1 MQGVQT
7 PPPRA
12 KRGVLR
18 ALLLI
23 GMGLMIP
30 CYLFTVGNVALSPW
44 PLYERNR
51 LALAILT
58 PLCLALLL
66 LLRRAAKAACFERH
80 ERAVLLGFAAFYFAA
95 QMISAFALRFTPMTD
110 LEQCVSAARRLLDAN
125 QPGLSERS
133 LIYLGRNPHNM
144 GVIYLFCAIFRA
156 ADLLGAD
163 QLLCAALVCS
173 LLFTAG
179 LLCAAR
185 LCRRLGGAQAQA
197 RALLLFATCLPFL
210 YCTSELYTDVFSL
223 AFSPMILLAYFKAR
237 DAESLRARAG
247 YALLFALSAFFGAQ
261 LRFTTVIA
269 AIACLI
275 AALFEKRVKL
285 TAILA
290 VPLALCF
297 ALGGTAIQAENEKHL
312 GAENIRNNKLPVL
325 HFVLM
330 GLPVQSDEGYGQYGD
345 GGWLIFT
352 TSFDSPQARDAALR
366 QKFIDRAY
374 TLAHHP
380 DMLLSSLSRKNL
392 STFGRGTFELNEIFE
407 ADEHEPNNALKQVS
421 FNVREGE
428 IVCIA
433 GIDGNGQT
441 EFVYGLTGLEPVVSG
456 KITLNGQDITKMPI
470 RKRNIMG
477 MSHIPEDRHKHGLVL
492 DYSLEDNL
500 VLERYFEPE
509 FTDKAGF
516 LRRDN
521 IRKYAEKLIEQY
533 DVRSGQGP
541 VTIARSMSG
550 GNQQKAIVAREIDR
564 DPELLVA
571 VQPTRGLDV
580 GAIEYIHKQLVA
592 QRDAGKAV
600 LLVSLELDEVMDVPD
615 RILVMYEGEI
625 VGELDPKKTTQ
636 EELGLYMAGA
646 KRDEVTA

>member
-66 LLRRAAKAACFERH
+66 LLRRAAKAPCFKRH
-80 ERAVLLGFAAFYFAA
+80 ERAMLLGFAAFYFAA
-95 QMISAFALRFTPMTD
+95 QMLSAFALRFTPMTD

-297 ALGGTAIQAENEKHL
+297 ALGGAAIQAENEKHL

-407 ADEHEPNNALKQVS
+407 ADEHEPNNTLKRS
-421 FNVREGE
+421 
-428 IVCIA
+428 
-433 GIDGNGQT
+433 
-441 EFVYGLTGLEPVVSG
+441 
-456 KITLNGQDITKMPI
+456 
-470 RKRNIMG
+470 
-477 MSHIPEDRHKHGLVL
+477 
-492 DYSLEDNL
+492 YSL
-500 VLERYFEPE
+500 RG
-509 FTDKAGF
+509 AGTGRTRIW
-516 LRRDN
+516 RR
-521 IRKYAEKLIEQY
+521 RCFWRRCCWPA
-533 DVRSGQGP
+533 SP
-541 VTIARSMSG
+541 ARRRCTG
-550 GNQQKAIVAREIDR
+550 A
-564 DPELLVA
+564 
-571 VQPTRGLDV
+571 TR
-580 GAIEYIHKQLVA
+580 AP
-592 QRDAGKAV
+592 R
-600 LLVSLELDEVMDVPD
+600 
-615 RILVMYEGEI
+615 RCF
-625 VGELDPKKTTQ
+625 
-636 EELGLYMAGA
+636 
-646 KRDEVTA
+646 

>member
-58 PLCLALLL
+58 PPCLALLL
-66 LLRRAAKAACFERH
+66 LLHRAAKAPCFERH
-80 ERAVLLGFAAFYFAA
+80 ERAMLLGFAAFYFAA
-95 QMISAFALRFTPMTD
+95 QMLSAFALRFTPMTD

-144 GVIYLFCAIFRA
+144 GIIYLFCAIFRA

-173 LLFTAG
+173 LLFTGG

-237 DAESLRARAG
+237 DAKSLPARAG

-275 AALFEKRVKL
+275 AAMFEKRVKL
-285 TAILA
+285 TAIAAGA
-290 VPLALCF
+290 VLRPRRRGDTGRKRKAPRR
-297 ALGGTAIQAENEKHL
+297 GEHPKQQAARAAFRFDGSA
-312 GAENIRNNKLPVL
+312 GAERR
-325 HFVLM
+325 
-330 GLPVQSDEGYGQYGD
+330 GL
-345 GGWLIFT
+345 
-352 TSFDSPQARDAALR
+352 R
-366 QKFIDRAY
+366 
-374 TLAHHP
+374 
-380 DMLLSSLSRKNL
+380 
-392 STFGRGTFELNEIFE
+392 
-407 ADEHEPNNALKQVS
+407 
-421 FNVREGE
+421 
-428 IVCIA
+428 
-433 GIDGNGQT
+433 
-441 EFVYGLTGLEPVVSG
+441 
-456 KITLNGQDITKMPI
+456 PI
-470 RKRNIMG
+470 R
-477 MSHIPEDRHKHGLVL
+477 
-492 DYSLEDNL
+492 
-500 VLERYFEPE
+500 
-509 FTDKAGF
+509 
-516 LRRDN
+516 
-521 IRKYAEKLIEQY
+521 
-533 DVRSGQGP
+533 
-541 VTIARSMSG
+541 
-550 GNQQKAIVAREIDR
+550 
-564 DPELLVA
+564 
-571 VQPTRGLDV
+571 
-580 GAIEYIHKQLVA
+580 
-592 QRDAGKAV
+592 
-600 LLVSLELDEVMDVPD
+600 
-615 RILVMYEGEI
+615 
-625 VGELDPKKTTQ
+625 
-636 EELGLYMAGA
+636 
-646 KRDEVTA
+646 

>member
-80 ERAVLLGFAAFYFAA
+80 ERAVLLGVAAFYFAA
-95 QMISAFALRFTPMTD
+95 QMLSAFALRFTPMTD
-110 LEQCVSAARRLLDAN
+110 LEQCVSAARRLLDAK

-144 GVIYLFCAIFRA
+144 GIIYLFRAIFRA

-297 ALGGTAIQAENEKHL
+297 ALGGAAMPDKLRDCNENTPALTEIYIVEGDSAGGSATQGRDSRFQAILPLWGKMLNVEKVR
-312 GAENIRNNKLPVL
+312 ADII
-325 HFVLM
+325 
-330 GLPVQSDEGYGQYGD
+330 YG
-345 GGWLIFT
+345 
-352 TSFDSPQARDAALR
+352 
-366 QKFIDRAY
+366 
-374 TLAHHP
+374 
-380 DMLLSSLSRKNL
+380 
-392 STFGRGTFELNEIFE
+392 
-407 ADEHEPNNALKQVS
+407 NA
-421 FNVREGE
+421 
-428 IVCIA
+428 
-433 GIDGNGQT
+433 
-441 EFVYGLTGLEPVVSG
+441 
-456 KITLNGQDITKMPI
+456 
-470 RKRNIMG
+470 
-477 MSHIPEDRHKHGLVL
+477 
-492 DYSLEDNL
+492 
-500 VLERYFEPE
+500 
-509 FTDKAGF
+509 
-516 LRRDN
+516 
-521 IRKYAEKLIEQY
+521 
-533 DVRSGQGP
+533 
-541 VTIARSMSG
+541 
-550 GNQQKAIVAREIDR
+550 
-564 DPELLVA
+564 
-571 VQPTRGLDV
+571 
-580 GAIEYIHKQLVA
+580 
-592 QRDAGKAV
+592 
-600 LLVSLELDEVMDVPD
+600 
-615 RILVMYEGEI
+615 
-625 VGELDPKKTTQ
+625 
-636 EELGLYMAGA
+636 
-646 KRDEVTA
+646 

>member
-80 ERAVLLGFAAFYFAA
+80 ERAMLLGFAAFYFAA
-95 QMISAFALRFTPMTD
+95 QMLSAFALRFTPMTD
-110 LEQCVSAARRLLDAN
+110 LEQCVSAARRLLA
-125 QPGLSERS
+125 
-133 LIYLGRNPHNM
+133 
-144 GVIYLFCAIFRA
+144 
-156 ADLLGAD
+156 AD

-173 LLFTAG
+173 LLFTGG

-237 DAESLRARAG
+237 DAESLSVRAG

-407 ADEHEPNNALKQVS
+407 ADEHEPNNALKQVV
-421 FNVREGE
+421 FAQGRWNRAYTHLATALFLAQMLLA
-428 IVCIA
+428 CIA
-433 GIDGNGQT
+433 CAQAVHRRDT
-441 EFVYGLTGLEPVVSG
+441 SAAPLFLTLLGAFLFLCIWE
-456 KITLNGQDITKMPI
+456 T
-470 RKRNIMG
+470 RA
-477 MSHIPEDRHKHGLVL
+477 
-492 DYSLEDNL
+492 
-500 VLERYFEPE
+500 RYF
-509 FTDKAGF
+509 FQF
-516 LRRDN
+516 
-521 IRKYAEKLIEQY
+521 
-533 DVRSGQGP
+533 
-541 VTIARSMSG
+541 MM
-550 GNQQKAIVAREIDR
+550 
-564 DPELLVA
+564 
-571 VQPTRGLDV
+571 
-580 GAIEYIHKQLVA
+580 
-592 QRDAGKAV
+592 V
-600 LLVSLELDEVMDVPD
+600 LLC
-615 RILVMYEGEI
+615 
-625 VGELDPKKTTQ
+625 
-636 EELGLYMAGA
+636 AGA
-646 KRDEVTA
+646 MFAPKRAD

>member
-18 ALLLI
+18 TLLLI

-95 QMISAFALRFTPMTD
+95 QMLSAFALRFTPMTD

-173 LLFTAG
+173 LLFTGG

-210 YCTSELYTDVFSL
+210 YCTYELYTDVFSL

-275 AALFEKRVKL
+275 AALFEKRAKL
-285 TAILA
+285 TALLA
-290 VPLALCF
+290 APLALVF
-297 ALGGTAIQAENEKHL
+297 AVGGSAVNAANKANL
-312 GAENIRNNKLPVL
+312 GAANIAQNKLPKL
-325 HFVLM
+325 HYIAM
-330 GLPVQSDEGYGQYGD
+330 GLPVQSDEGYGQYGY
-345 GGWLIFT
+345 GGWLIFS
-352 TSFDSPQARDAALR
+352 TSFDDPQARDEALR
-366 QKFIDRAY
+366 QEVVDRAY
-374 TLAHHP
+374 TLARHP
-380 DMLLSSLSRKNL
+380 AQLLSTLSRKNL
-392 STFGRGTFELNEIFE
+392 STFGRGTFNLNEIFE
-407 ADEHEPNNALKQVS
+407 ADAHEADNAVKQAVFENGR
-421 FNVREGE
+421 FNRAYTHLATAMFVAQMALA
-428 IVCIA
+428 CIA
-433 GIDGNGQT
+433 CIQAIRRRDT
-441 EFVYGLTGLEPVVSG
+441 RAAPLFLTLLGAFLFLSIWE
-456 KITLNGQDITKMPI
+456 T
-470 RKRNIMG
+470 RA
-477 MSHIPEDRHKHGLVL
+477 
-492 DYSLEDNL
+492 
-500 VLERYFEPE
+500 RYF
-509 FTDKAGF
+509 FQFMMILLCAGAMF
-516 LRRDN
+516 ETPSTH
-521 IRKYAEKLIEQY
+521 A
-533 DVRSGQGP
+533 
-541 VTIARSMSG
+541 A
-550 GNQQKAIVAREIDR
+550 QKA
-564 DPELLVA
+564 
-571 VQPTRGLDV
+571 
-580 GAIEYIHKQLVA
+580 
-592 QRDAGKAV
+592 
-600 LLVSLELDEVMDVPD
+600 
-615 RILVMYEGEI
+615 
-625 VGELDPKKTTQ
+625 
-636 EELGLYMAGA
+636 
-646 KRDEVTA
+646 

>member
-80 ERAVLLGFAAFYFAA
+80 ERAMLLGFAAFYFAA
-95 QMISAFALRFTPMTD
+95 QMLSAFALRFTPMTD

-297 ALGGTAIQAENEKHL
+297 ALGGAAIQAENEKHL

-380 DMLLSSLSRKNL
+380 DAAQLPEPEKPLHLRPGHVRAERNL
-392 STFGRGTFELNEIFE
+392 RGRRARAEQRPQ
-407 ADEHEPNNALKQVS
+407 ADRIRSGA
-421 FNVREGE
+421 
-428 IVCIA
+428 
-433 GIDGNGQT
+433 
-441 EFVYGLTGLEPVVSG
+441 LEPGVHASGDGAVSG
-456 KITLNGQDITKMPI
+456 ADAAGL
-470 RKRNIMG
+470 
-477 MSHIPEDRHKHGLVL
+477 HGLRAGGAQARH
-492 DYSLEDNL
+492 
-500 VLERYFEPE
+500 ERRAAVS
-509 FTDKAGF
+509 DAAGRVSVPVHLGNAGALF
-516 LRRDN
+516 LPVYDGSALRR
-521 IRKYAEKLIEQY
+521 
-533 DVRSGQGP
+533 
-541 VTIARSMSG
+541 
-550 GNQQKAIVAREIDR
+550 R
-564 DPELLVA
+564 D
-571 VQPTRGLDV
+571 
-580 GAIEYIHKQLVA
+580 I
-592 QRDAGKAV
+592 
-600 LLVSLELDEVMDVPD
+600 
-615 RILVMYEGEI
+615 
-625 VGELDPKKTTQ
+625 
-636 EELGLYMAGA
+636 
-646 KRDEVTA
+646 

>member
-66 LLRRAAKAACFERH
+66 LLRRAAKAACFERN

-125 QPGLSERS
+125 QSGLSERS

-185 LCRRLGGAQAQA
+185 LCRRLGGVQAQA

-247 YALLFALSAFFGAQ
+247 
-261 LRFTTVIA
+261 
-269 AIACLI
+269 
-275 AALFEKRVKL
+275 
-285 TAILA
+285 
-290 VPLALCF
+290 
-297 ALGGTAIQAENEKHL
+297 
-312 GAENIRNNKLPVL
+312 
-325 HFVLM
+325 
-330 GLPVQSDEGYGQYGD
+330 
-345 GGWLIFT
+345 
-352 TSFDSPQARDAALR
+352 
-366 QKFIDRAY
+366 
-374 TLAHHP
+374 
-380 DMLLSSLSRKNL
+380 
-392 STFGRGTFELNEIFE
+392 
-407 ADEHEPNNALKQVS
+407 
-421 FNVREGE
+421 
-428 IVCIA
+428 
-433 GIDGNGQT
+433 
-441 EFVYGLTGLEPVVSG
+441 
-456 KITLNGQDITKMPI
+456 
-470 RKRNIMG
+470 
-477 MSHIPEDRHKHGLVL
+477 
-492 DYSLEDNL
+492 
-500 VLERYFEPE
+500 
-509 FTDKAGF
+509 
-516 LRRDN
+516 
-521 IRKYAEKLIEQY
+521 
-533 DVRSGQGP
+533 
-541 VTIARSMSG
+541 
-550 GNQQKAIVAREIDR
+550 
-564 DPELLVA
+564 
-571 VQPTRGLDV
+571 
-580 GAIEYIHKQLVA
+580 
-592 QRDAGKAV
+592 
-600 LLVSLELDEVMDVPD
+600 
-615 RILVMYEGEI
+615 
-625 VGELDPKKTTQ
+625 
-636 EELGLYMAGA
+636 
-646 KRDEVTA
+646 